1 MKNFLETNNLLFITQ
16 SGFRAKHSCE
26 TALTN
31 IIENWITALNDGKL
45 VGTLFL
51 DLSKAFDLVNHKI
64 LLEKLPFYN
73 LSSQAINWTTSYLS
87 ERSQKLNVSG
97 VLSEPEEVISG
108 VPQGSVLG
116 PLLFIM
122 YINDLNLNVKQS
134 YTDMFAD
141 DTTLT
146 ATGNTLQEVI
156 DNLQSDLDNVHTW
169 CKQNAMVLN
178 AQKTK
183 TMNLSIRN
191 TKSENIK
198 LPTLHL
204 QDQEITLTNTKKL
217 LGVHVDNNLKWKTHI
232 QTTIKKC
239 NAQLYLLLRIKQ
251 YLDLHSR
258 KLFFNSYI
266 LPHLDYCCTVWGN
279 CSNELLSDIIK
290 FQKRAARIILDKS
303 FDTHSSELFKE
314 LNWMSFDQRI
324 IYKKSILM
332 YKSINEPSFP
342 IYMKNKI
349 QKANHRHNLNLR
361 SVQNDILII
370 PKPKIEFFRKS
381 LTYSGPRIWNDIPY
395 SKL

>member
-73 LSSQAINWTTSYLS
+73 LSSQAINWITSYLS
-87 ERSQKLNVSG
+87 ERSQKVNVSG
-97 VLSEPEEVISG
+97 VLSEPEVISG

-122 YINDLNLNVKQS
+122 YINDLNLYVKQS

-191 TKSENIK
+191 TNSENIT

-204 QDQEITLTNTKKL
+204 QDQEIALTNTEKL
-217 LGVHVDNNLKWKTHI
+217 LRVHVDNNLKWKTHI
-232 QTTIKKC
+232 QTTIKNVMHNFIC
-239 NAQLYLLLRIKQ
+239 FLELN
-251 YLDLHSR
+251 
-258 KLFFNSYI
+258 NI
-266 LPHLDYCCTVWGN
+266 LIFILEN
-279 CSNELLSDIIK
+279 CSSIHTYFHTYTIAALFGVTAAMNYFQILSNFKREL
-290 FQKRAARIILDKS
+290 
-303 FDTHSSELFKE
+303 
-314 LNWMSFDQRI
+314 
-324 IYKKSILM
+324 
-332 YKSINEPSFP
+332 P
-342 IYMKNKI
+342 
-349 QKANHRHNLNLR
+349 
-361 SVQNDILII
+361 
-370 PKPKIEFFRKS
+370 
-381 LTYSGPRIWNDIPY
+381 G
-395 SKL
+395 